1 MARGR
6 LKEKLRTVPQR
17 KMIANL
23 NILCSRH
30 DAVFLKV
37 GCKQTE
43 EDHPDHYEAQIEFSR
58 SSIQTQNRFWKQRSM
73 FLKRLEKL
81 YIRPYGCRGRRS

>member
-1 MARGR
+1 MARSR
-6 LKEKLRTVPQR
+6 SKEKLGTVPQR

-43 EDHPDHYEAQIEFSR
+43 EDHPDH
-58 SSIQTQNRFWKQRSM
+58 
-73 FLKRLEKL
+73 
-81 YIRPYGCRGRRS
+81 